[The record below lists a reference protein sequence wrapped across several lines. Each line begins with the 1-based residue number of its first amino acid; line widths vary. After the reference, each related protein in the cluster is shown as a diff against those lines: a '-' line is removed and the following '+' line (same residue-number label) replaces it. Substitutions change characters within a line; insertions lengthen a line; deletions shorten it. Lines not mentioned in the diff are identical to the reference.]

1 MFILCAP
8 EQEFARQL
16 SGFAITCRNVGF
28 FYYYCWLSLA
38 RFLCVFLC
46 LSFPFFLDHEILPTN
61 THTHTHRMFTWAKRS
76 EENWNSSACTT
87 ATPCKS
93 QLWSVTSFF
102 LAWTWFIP
110 LPPLLLSSPVR
121 WVSKPRAFCDR
132 AGWWDHCCLFCVH
145 TSWPAMDAES
155 LRIGSLA
162 WLRDNHMRLGVRL
175 ATTNQRN
182 LRHRTRYL
190 FRMDRFVA
198 ECVCVFVWHV

>member
-28 FYYYCWLSLA
+28 FLLLLLVVFSAVSVCLSLS
-38 RFLCVFLC
+38 
-46 LSFPFFLDHEILPTN
+46 LSFPCFLDHEILPTN

-76 EENWNSSACTT
+76 QENWNSSACTT
-87 ATPCKS
+87 ATPYKS

-110 LPPLLLSSPVR
+110 LPPLLLSYWELE

-182 LRHRTRYL
+182 LRHRTLYL

-198 ECVCVFVWHV
+198 ECVWVWHV